1 MSGHPAVRRAAA
13 FGWYAM
19 AAGNNHGCPANFPCV
34 RSYPFVKALAIV
46 TTDQFDVSGPRVKTV
61 RQGISAII
69 RAFIAP
75 SFYRAVR
82 KSSAA
87 AIAAGTVAVSYS
99 PGENSSVAVPSNA
112 AAKDIGKAIESVMP

>member
-1 MSGHPAVRRAAA
+1 
-13 FGWYAM
+13 M
-19 AAGNNHGCPANFPCV
+19 ATGNNHGCPVSFPGA

-46 TTDQFDVSGPRVKTV
+46 TTDQFDVSGPRVTTV

-82 KSSAA
+82 KSNAA
-87 AIAAGTVAVSYS
+87 AITAGTVAVSYS
-99 PGENSSVAVPSNA
+99 PGENNSVAVPSNA
-112 AAKDIGKAIESVMP
+112 AAKAIGKAIESVMP